1 MAAFTQPEKLKLIQ
15 KSLLDVHDGKG
26 ALLKL
31 AGAAGAVCP
40 MTSSCQSIEDKP
52 SGSFL
57 IIQLC
62 VSPTS
67 SVIRP
72 ETQAPTCSQTNFK
85 LFVNL
90 NKKVNE
96 CFQVLFK
103 FIKAE
108 EVAQNVI
115 LFNFLKLKTSM
126 FFKPGAN
133 PTNLRVL

>member
-1 MAAFTQPEKLKLIQ
+1 MVNTLMFVTLLKLIQ

-62 VSPTS
+62 DLDQ
-67 SVIRP
+67 
-72 ETQAPTCSQTNFK
+72 E
-85 LFVNL
+85 
-90 NKKVNE
+90 
-96 CFQVLFK
+96 
-103 FIKAE
+103 
-108 EVAQNVI
+108 
-115 LFNFLKLKTSM
+115 LKTC
-126 FFKPGAN
+126 
-133 PTNLRVL
+133 L